1 MLPRRWVL
9 LPVLCGALGFTG
21 CSSGDEARCV
31 QGISPAEVCITGSNG
46 DLKIE
51 ASGLEPGSQFVYGS
65 ELTGEST
72 VVVAANGVP
81 DAGVWLMGDFSGQ
94 TVSISAT
101 SESGEPFDGDVT
113 IAA

>member
-1 MLPRRWVL
+1 MLPRRWFL
-9 LPVLCGALGFTG
+9 LPFLCGALGFTG

-31 QGISPAEVCITGSNG
+31 QGITPAEVCITGSNG

-72 VVVAANGVP
+72 VVAANGVP
-81 DAGVWLMGDFSGQ
+81 DAGIGFLGDFSGQ

-101 SESGEPFDGDVT
+101 SESGEPFEGDVT
-113 IAA
+113 IAE